1 MKVISEVSSNLSM
14 DSAREAAR
22 RGDMAMAS
30 KFGHYAK
37 NAWKREGKPGMLN
50 PGLHG
55 RGKYGFGI
63 MTPNNTEN
71 RFNDDDPHGSEFNT
85 EFKTKPD
92 FTKMSPEEKDDL
104 EYRRQ
109 LFGSLYGAI
118 FLDAGNVWAMHHD
131 DSRPNSQFKF
141 KNVLK
146 EMALGTGVGVR
157 YDLDFFVIRLDW
169 GIGLHLPYKSGFYN
183 LPNFKNGQSI
193 HLAIGYPF

>member
-1 MKVISEVSSNLSM
+1 HLSSHTQLVSHL
-14 DSAREAAR
+14 D
-22 RGDMAMAS
+22 
-30 KFGHYAK
+30 
-37 NAWKREGKPGMLN
+37 
-50 PGLHG
+50 
-55 RGKYGFGI
+55 FGI
-63 MTPNNTEN
+63 IWSYGNSSAAPYTEQFYVGGAN
-71 RFNDDDPHGSEFNT
+71 SIRAFTVRSIGPGSYEPSSKSSSYLDQTGDIKFLAN
-85 EFKTKPD
+85 
-92 FTKMSPEEKDDL
+92 L
-104 EYRRQ
+104 EYRSR
-109 LFGSLYGAI
+109 LFGNLYGAI
-118 FLDAGNVWAMHHD
+118 FLDAGNVWAMHYD